1 MSDFSTGVV
10 GSSCAAVTDDEYP
23 TVLLDLIRSVKRRCL
38 CSVFIIDPVGEHP
51 VFGSLLDA
59 LEELL
64 WLGADVRIVI
74 GGSRENYA
82 IAERSASARAIFAD
96 RGIPCRWLAAKP
108 ERRGSH
114 AKLVVADDHVL
125 LGSHNWSPGAFAG
138 QIQDSIRVESPALAA
153 YLAGFVNEQWLRAKE

>member
-10 GSSCAAVTDDEYP
+10 AGSCAAVKDDEYP
-23 TVLLDLIRSVKRRCL
+23 RVLLDLIRRAKRRCL
-38 CSVFIIDPVGEHP
+38 CSVFIIDCVGEYR
-51 VFGSLLDA
+51 VFGSLLNA
-59 LEELL
+59 LEELV
-64 WLGADVRIVI
+64 WLGTDVRIVI

-114 AKLVVADDHVL
+114 AKLIIVDDHVL
-125 LGSHNWSPGAFAG
+125 IGSHNWSPGAFAS

-153 YLAGFVNEQWLRAKE
+153 YLAGFVNEQWLRARE